1 MDRVPSDLVENTS
14 QLSPA
19 VPGPSRHVPDPLCS
33 HGQRSLV
40 PLARGTCLKCQ
51 YKCPVVPWNVDFED
65 FVVPRHGSEEAST
78 ILRVFN
84 GQRHPTVFAPAE
96 TTDGQGP
103 IGRLHH
109 NSLRASSQ
117 FFVEST

>member
-1 MDRVPSDLVENTS
+1 MCLIL
-14 QLSPA
+14 LS
-19 VPGPSRHVPDPLCS
+19 S

-51 YKCPVVPWNVDFED
+51 CKDGSRSLSIQCPVVPWNVDFED

-78 ILRVFN
+78 ILRIFN

-103 IGRLHH
+103 IGRLPH

-117 FFVEST
+117 FFVQST